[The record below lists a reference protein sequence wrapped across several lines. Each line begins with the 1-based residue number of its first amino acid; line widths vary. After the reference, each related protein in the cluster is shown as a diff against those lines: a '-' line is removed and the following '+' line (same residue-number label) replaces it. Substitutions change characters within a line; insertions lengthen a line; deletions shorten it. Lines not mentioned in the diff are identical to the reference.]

1 MDVLDRTVAE
11 VSSQAQSFL
20 LSTRTPER
28 AGFLQAVDPAVKL
41 LGIVAV
47 LVTAVVTDD
56 LAVLCGLATVPL
68 AFALSSR
75 LPLGTLVKRVAL
87 PVTAAAVV
95 VAPQALLQPGPA
107 VLALGTVPVAGPL
120 ALTAPGLHYV
130 AAFVVRV
137 GTCVALLSV
146 LLLTTRF
153 SALLAALRRLRVPS
167 LAITLLAITYR
178 SLLLFFRELERMT
191 HARRSR
197 TFGDQSLGDAWRATG
212 SFLGTFLLRSLERG
226 ERVQRAARARGGT
239 RMTPYDRSASLGLAD
254 AAFALAVVT
263 VVGTRVILA

>member
-11 VSSQAQSFL
+11 VSGAAQSFL

-28 AGFLQAVDPAVKL
+28 DGFLQAVDPAVKL
-41 LGIVAV
+41 LGTVAV
-47 LVTAVVTDD
+47 LVTAVATDD
-56 LAVLCGLATVPL
+56 LAALCALALVPL
-68 AFALSSR
+68 AFALTSR
-75 LPLGTLVKRVAL
+75 LPLGTLARRVAL
-87 PVTAAAVV
+87 PVGASTVV
-95 VAPQALLQPGPA
+95 VAPQVVLQPGPA
-107 VLALGTVPVAGPL
+107 VTTVGPL
-120 ALTAPGLHYV
+120 PLLGPLTVTEPGLTYV

-153 SALLAALRRLRVPS
+153 SDLLAALRRLRAPP

-197 TFGDQSLGDAWRATG
+197 TFARPSLREAWRGTG

-239 RMTPYDRSASLGLAD
+239 RMSPYDRSASLGLAD
-254 AAFALAVVT
+254 AGFAVAVAAVVAAR
-263 VVGTRVILA
+263 VVFG

>member
-11 VSSQAQSFL
+11 VSGEAQSFL

-28 AGFLQAVDPAVKL
+28 DGFLQAVDPAVKL
-41 LGIVAV
+41 LGTLVV
-47 LVTAVVTDD
+47 LVATVATDD
-56 LAVLCGLATVPL
+56 LATLCGLALVPL
-68 AFALSSR
+68 AFAVTSR
-75 LPLGTLVKRVAL
+75 LPLQTLAKRVTL
-87 PVTAAAVV
+87 PVAASTVV
-95 VAPQALLQPGPA
+95 VAPQAFLQPGPA
-107 VLALGTVPVAGPL
+107 LVSLPAVPLVGPL
-120 ALTAPGLHYV
+120 PVTEPGLDYV

-153 SALLAALRRLRVPS
+153 SDLLAALRRLRLPS

-178 SLLLFFRELERMT
+178 SLLVFFRELERMT

-197 TFGDQSLGDAWRATG
+197 TFGRQSLRAAWRSTG

-226 ERVQRAARARGGT
+226 ERVGRAARARGGT
-239 RMTPYDRSASLGLAD
+239 RMTPYDRSASLGIAD
-254 AAFALAVVT
+254 AAFALTVVAVVT
-263 VVGTRVILA
+263 ARVTVA

>member
-11 VSSQAQSFL
+11 VSSEAQSFL

-28 AGFLQAVDPAVKL
+28 DGFLQAVDPAVKL
-41 LGIVAV
+41 LGTLAV
-47 LVTAVVTDD
+47 LVATVATDD
-56 LAVLCGLATVPL
+56 LAALCGLALVPL

-75 LPLGTLVKRVAL
+75 LPLRTLAKRVAI
-87 PVTAAAVV
+87 PVAASTVV
-95 VAPQALLQPGPA
+95 VAPQLALQPGPA
-107 VLALGTVPVAGPL
+107 VLSTGPVPVVGAL
-120 ALTAPGLHYV
+120 AVTEPGLAYV

-153 SALLAALRRLRVPS
+153 SALLSALRRLRVPA

-197 TFGDQSLGDAWRATG
+197 TFGRQSLRAAWRTTG

-226 ERVQRAARARGGT
+226 ERVQRAARARGGS
-239 RMTPYDRSASLGLAD
+239 RMSPYDRSASLGSAD
-254 AAFALAVVT
+254 AAFALVVVAVLT
-263 VVGTRVILA
+263 ARVIVA